1 MSNNLRLMLL
11 IIGCCLVLGVYLWE
25 IFRKRKRKKA
35 DILSAVDESDDISFT
50 PNSDFSEE
58 DYSKAISDLTELS
71 NQLANSNSDTE
82 HIISE
87 MNEKNQENNIINDEL
102 NSAEKIKK
110 ENILVF
116 YITAT
121 SEQFD
126 GIIIKKILTDI
137 GMKFGDMGIFH
148 YYEDNKTNKYTNIE
162 EYETVKSNQPLFSV
176 SNMYEPG
183 IFILDE
189 MQKLKTKGIAAFM
202 YDIDSPNSYKI
213 FEKVFFVNVK
223 NIAKSLNAEIKTSDY
238 KLLDDITLQSIT
250 DELRLYAMKDF
261 LKNGPK

>member
-25 IFRKRKRKKA
+25 IFRKRRRKKA
-35 DILSAVDESDDISFT
+35 DILSAVDESDDIPFT
-50 PNSDFSEE
+50 QNSDISEE
-58 DYSKAISDLTELS
+58 QYNKAISDLTELS
-71 NQLANSNSDTE
+71 NQLANSNSDTK

-87 MNEKNQENNIINDEL
+87 INEKNQENNVIEEEL
-102 NSAEKIKK
+102 NSSEEIKK

-121 SEQFD
+121 SEEFN
-126 GIIIKKILTDI
+126 GAIIEKILTNI
-137 GMKFGDMGIFH
+137 GMTFGDMGIFH
-148 YYEDNKTNKYTNIE
+148 YYEDNKTNKYANNG
-162 EYETVKSNQPLFSV
+162 EYETAKSNQPLFSI

-183 IFILDE
+183 TFILDE
-189 MQKLKTKGIAAFM
+189 MQKLKTKGIAVFM

-213 FEKVFFVNVK
+213 FEKFFFENIK

-238 KLLDDITLQSIT
+238 KLLDDKTLKSIT
-250 DELRLYAMKDF
+250 DRLRLYAMKDF
-261 LKNGPK
+261 LKNVPK

>member
-87 MNEKNQENNIINDEL
+87 INEKNQENNVIEEEL
-102 NSAEKIKK
+102 N
-110 ENILVF
+110 L
-116 YITAT
+116 
-121 SEQFD
+121 
-126 GIIIKKILTDI
+126 
-137 GMKFGDMGIFH
+137 
-148 YYEDNKTNKYTNIE
+148 
-162 EYETVKSNQPLFSV
+162 
-176 SNMYEPG
+176 
-183 IFILDE
+183 
-189 MQKLKTKGIAAFM
+189 
-202 YDIDSPNSYKI
+202 
-213 FEKVFFVNVK
+213 
-223 NIAKSLNAEIKTSDY
+223 SLIH
-238 KLLDDITLQSIT
+238 I
-250 DELRLYAMKDF
+250 
-261 LKNGPK
+261 

>member
-87 MNEKNQENNIINDEL
+87 INKKNQENTKAR
-102 NSAEKIKK
+102 SR
-110 ENILVF
+110 
-116 YITAT
+116 
-121 SEQFD
+121 
-126 GIIIKKILTDI
+126 
-137 GMKFGDMGIFH
+137 
-148 YYEDNKTNKYTNIE
+148 KTT
-162 EYETVKSNQPLFSV
+162 
-176 SNMYEPG
+176 
-183 IFILDE
+183 
-189 MQKLKTKGIAAFM
+189 
-202 YDIDSPNSYKI
+202 
-213 FEKVFFVNVK
+213 
-223 NIAKSLNAEIKTSDY
+223 
-238 KLLDDITLQSIT
+238 
-250 DELRLYAMKDF
+250 
-261 LKNGPK
+261 

>member
-1 MSNNLRLMLL
+1 
-11 IIGCCLVLGVYLWE
+11 
-25 IFRKRKRKKA
+25 
-35 DILSAVDESDDISFT
+35 
-50 PNSDFSEE
+50 
-58 DYSKAISDLTELS
+58 
-71 NQLANSNSDTE
+71 
-82 HIISE
+82 
-87 MNEKNQENNIINDEL
+87 
-102 NSAEKIKK
+102 
-110 ENILVF
+110 
-116 YITAT
+116 
-121 SEQFD
+121 
-126 GIIIKKILTDI
+126 
-137 GMKFGDMGIFH
+137 MKFGDMGIFH

-238 KLLDDITLQSIT
+238 KLLDDKTLQSIT
-250 DELRLYAMKDF
+250 DKLRLHAMKDF